1 MKNVLALLSILAMA
15 LTFTA
20 ATAAGREYNVSAAK
34 DIVYGPILDSS
45 QTPTVLVCGNVW
57 DGQADAPL
65 GPMEILVQ
73 KGKIAEMGK
82 KVSRPAG
89 AQVINL
95 VNEMVTPGFIDCH
108 AHLTFDP
115 TNFMGMMSETASQ
128 AFVRSLPNTKQVLL
142 NGFTTVCDLA
152 TAPQWGFLTIDLKNA
167 INKGLIVGPR
177 MIVAPHAISCT
188 GGHGDFTGVYTPDVW
203 NAMKSYVIADGPDAI
218 QTAVR
223 TEAKGGAD
231 WIKVTGT
238 GGFMSPNDDPA
249 DPTYIQE
256 EMNILVKTAHDMGKP
271 VAVHAYGD
279 EGIRRAVI
287 AGVDVIEHG
296 NMASPETLKM
306 MEKNGTF
313 MVPTQLALEDG
324 IDNINNSAYWAH
336 QSASYYEK
344 TVKYAPTI
352 LASAKNLG
360 NSNVKIAFGTD
371 VGSLPFDQVW
381 KEFPIMVKNGITPLR
396 TLKAA
401 TSMAAELLR
410 RPDIGTLAVGK
421 TADIIAMPGNPFQ
434 DINVTGKVDF
444 VMKDG
449 KVYI

>member
-1 MKNVLALLSILAMA
+1 MSQIQVVAS
-15 LTFTA
+15 
-20 ATAAGREYNVSAAK
+20 
-34 DIVYGPILDSS
+34 GPIQDSL
-45 QTPTVLVCGNVW
+45 QAPIVLQCGSVW
-57 DGQADAPL
+57 DGQAEAPL

-73 KGKIAEMGK
+73 DGKIAEMGE

-89 AQVINL
+89 AQIIPLPNR
-95 VNEMVTPGFIDCH
+95 MVTPGFIDCH
-108 AHLTFDP
+108 AHPTFDP
-115 TNFMGMMSETASQ
+115 IHFMEMASQTASQ
-128 AFVRSLPNTKQVLL
+128 AFVRSLANTKLVLL

-152 TAPQWGFLTIDLKNA
+152 TAPQWGFLTIDMKNA

-188 GGHGDFTGVYTPDVW
+188 GGHGDFTGIYIPDAW

-223 TEAKGGAD
+223 TEVKGGAD

-238 GGFMSPNDDPA
+238 GGFMSPNDDPTW
-249 DPTYIQE
+249 PTYTQE

-287 AGVDVIEHG
+287 AGADAIEHG
-296 NMASPETLKM
+296 NMASLETLKM

-313 MVPTQLALEDG
+313 MVPTQLALEND

-336 QSASYYEK
+336 QSYSYYVK

-381 KEFPIMVKNGITPLR
+381 KEFPTMVKNGITPLR

-401 TSMAAELLR
+401 TSMAAELLS
-410 RPDIGTLAVGK
+410 RPDLGTIAVGK
-421 TADIIAMPGNPFQ
+421 TADIIAMPGDPFQ

-444 VMKDG
+444 VMKEG
-449 KVYI
+449 KIYRGI

>member
-1 MKNVLALLSILAMA
+1 MSQNQ
-15 LTFTA
+15 
-20 ATAAGREYNVSAAK
+20 AAGSEPKAESLQAP
-34 DIVYGPILDSS
+34 IVL
-45 QTPTVLVCGNVW
+45 QCGNVW
-57 DGQADAPL
+57 DGQAEAPL
-65 GPMEILVQ
+65 GPMEILVLD
-73 KGKIAEMGK
+73 GKIADMDK
-82 KVSRPAG
+82 KVARPAG
-89 AQVINL
+89 AKIINL
-95 VNEMVTPGFIDCH
+95 VDEMVTPGFIDCH

-115 TNFMGMMSETASQ
+115 INFMDMMSQTASQ
-128 AFVRSLPNTKQVLL
+128 AFVRSLANTKLELL
-142 NGFTTVCDLA
+142 NGFTTVRDLA
-152 TAPQWGFLTIDLKNA
+152 TAPQWGFLTVDMKNA
-167 INKGLIVGPR
+167 INKGLIAGPR
-177 MIVAPHAISCT
+177 MIVAPHGLSCT
-188 GGHGDFTGVYTPDVW
+188 GGHGDFTGAYIPDVW
-203 NAMKSYVIADGPDAI
+203 NAVKSYVIADGPDAI

-223 TEAKGGAD
+223 TEVKGGAD

-238 GGFMSPNDDPA
+238 GGFMSPNDDPTW
-249 DPTYIQE
+249 PTYTQE
-256 EMNILVKTAHDMGKP
+256 EMNILVKTAHDLGKP

-287 AGVDVIEHG
+287 AGVDAIEHG

-313 MVPTQLALEDG
+313 MVPTQLALEDP

-336 QSASYYEK
+336 QAESYYLK

-352 LASAKNLG
+352 LASAKNLA

-381 KEFPIMVKNGITPLR
+381 REFPIMVKNGISTLR

-410 RPDIGTLAVGK
+410 MPDLGTLAVGK
-421 TADIIAMPGNPFQ
+421 TADIIAMPGDPFQ

-444 VMKDG
+444 VMKEG
-449 KVYI
+449 TIYRLS